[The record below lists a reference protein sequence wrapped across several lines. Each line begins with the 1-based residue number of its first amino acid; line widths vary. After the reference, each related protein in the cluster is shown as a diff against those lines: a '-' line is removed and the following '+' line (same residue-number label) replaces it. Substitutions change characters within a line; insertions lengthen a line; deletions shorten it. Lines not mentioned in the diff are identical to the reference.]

1 MATCHQQQQSKPVQN
16 SKYTHTTSLSIYSL
30 GQYDIS
36 LDTIL
41 RYKMRKI
48 NGSSKSNTHAFVE
61 HRHLFVEK
69 RDDDDDEHKH
79 GDIENIGKRENIQ
92 LGTVNTKWGLV
103 RCSKRI
109 IRIIIIAIL
118 VTVAVIFVCSRV
130 MSLQGDLNEVSAEE
144 ETSSLDTM
152 FIFGQK
158 DLCGMRADCMEEVTA
173 SIPIHKSVHN
183 MGDVCE
189 SIMFG
194 THHKTGTVLAR
205 RLMRT
210 MCPNFTMG
218 KNFNSHMKPNY
229 YVPGSPFVHFIRDPL
244 EQVIV
249 ST

>member
-1 MATCHQQQQSKPVQN
+1 
-16 SKYTHTTSLSIYSL
+16 
-30 GQYDIS
+30 
-36 LDTIL
+36 
-41 RYKMRKI
+41 MRKI

-92 LGTVNTKWGLV
+92 LGTVITKWGLV

-173 SIPIHKSVHN
+173 SIPIHRSVHN